1 MPRVAVSTIRGKL
14 LAQREQAHRQL
25 RQLLLLQKIPPG
37 QRLGEPAWA
46 KRLKV
51 NRTALREAFAR
62 LEAEGL
68 IEKGPQTGYFVPILS
83 EEDITEI
90 LQTRLVVEIGAIEIL
105 FTSRNNSPRYLRPLR
120 QACDDLENLLK
131 RGYSLG
137 FSEADRR
144 FHESLVEAAGN
155 KRLRTIYQ
163 RAPLPLIHDEV
174 LRSEHWLNEGYAT
187 LRDHREILSHLV
199 AGDVEAAKTA
209 LRSHL
214 TYRGRPPVS
223 A

>member
-1 MPRVAVSTIRGKL
+1 MPRIAVSTIRGKL
-14 LAQREQAHRQL
+14 LAQRDQAHREL
-25 RQLLLLQKIPPG
+25 RRLLLLQKIPPG
-37 QRLGEPAWA
+37 QRLGEVRLA
-46 KRLKV
+46 KRLGV

-68 IEKGPQTGYFVPILS
+68 IEKGPQTGYFVPLLS
-83 EEDITEI
+83 EEDIAEI
-90 LQTRLVVEIGAIEIL
+90 LQTRLVVEIGAIELL
-105 FTSRNNSPRYLRPLR
+105 FMARKNTPQHLRPLR
-120 QACDDLENLLK
+120 QACDDLENFLK

-155 KRLRTIYQ
+155 KRLRMIYQ
-163 RAPLPLIHDEV
+163 RAPMPLIHDEV

-187 LRDHREILSHLV
+187 LRDHREILSHL
-199 AGDVEAAKTA
+199 AGGDLDAAKA
-209 LRSHL
+209 VLRDHL
-214 TYRGRPPVS
+214 AYRGRPPIS

>member
-1 MPRVAVSTIRGKL
+1 MPRVAVSTSRGKL

-37 QRLGEPAWA
+37 QRLGEPAWGR
-46 KRLKV
+46 RLKV

-68 IEKGPQTGYFVPILS
+68 IEKGPRTGYFVPVLT
-83 EEDITEI
+83 EQDIAEI
-90 LQTRLVVEIGAIEIL
+90 LQTRLVIEIGAIEIL
-105 FTSRNNSPRYLRPLR
+105 FTSRKNSPRHLRPMR
-120 QACDDLENLLK
+120 QACDDLENFLK

-155 KRLRTIYQ
+155 KRLWTIYQ
-163 RAPLPLIHDEV
+163 RAPLPLIHDEL

-199 AGDVEAAKTA
+199 GGEVEAAKA
-209 LRSHL
+209 ILRNHL
-214 TYRGRPPVS
+214 TCPGRPAVS
-223 A
+223 T